1 MTPQEAYETI
11 AEAYMERGAIVLVE
25 GYPADVARQ
34 AAARERVRRE
44 VGYMNVA
51 STEDRFAYLELVG
64 VKRGR
69 AEMRML
75 QIISQKD
82 THKRETVK

>member
-11 AEAYMERGAIVLVE
+11 QEAYKEREAIVLIG
-25 GYPADVARQ
+25 GYTEDEAKQ

-51 STEDRFAYLELVG
+51 DTQDRFAYLELIG

-69 AEMRML
+69 AEMRMI
-75 QIISQKD
+75 QILSQK
-82 THKRETVK
+82 T